1 MNKCMT
7 KPKFKGYTIE
17 IELSEECGYSGY
29 SVECT
34 YKYIKSKNKYSLSM
48 WLKRNDIDSKFKVDS
63 EKIDT
68 QFISGTRETIV
79 ENICRIIEYAS
90 LSGYFDYYINQYD
103 YTYQCFDRGDELF
116 SQERLSQSDDNK
128 E

>member
-1 MNKCMT
+1 MT

-34 YKYIKSKNKYSLSM
+34 YKYIKSKSKYLLSM
-48 WLKRNDIDSKFKVDS
+48 WLKRNDIDSKFKIDS

-103 YTYQCFDRGDELF
+103 YTYKCFDRGDELF
-116 SQERLSQSDDNK
+116 SQERIHQSDDNK